1 MLDYCRN
8 DRTAMDRCS
17 RRVAFIKFLK
27 ENSLLLLTLVSVI
40 ASFILGFV
48 IRSAQPS
55 NDAII
60 WIGMPGEIFL
70 RTLTAMITPLIIS
83 NVIAGTRRD
92 INQDNP
98 GRVKVVIYAEDLFA
112 DLIRNIFPDNIIG
125 ASFRQTLTSYKKVE
139 AQLNMSEE
147 FANNTIYQ
155 RHIGYS
161 DGSNILGLIT
171 FSFLFGMVAGSL
183 KEKGEPFHMF
193 FESTSLIT
201 AEIFK
206 YLFKITP
213 IGVASLIMAS
223 IAGIKDINTLFTSL
237 GMFSL
242 TVFTGLACH
251 MLVFINLIYL
261 IIFRKNPF
269 KFLFTCIRPYIL
281 AFTFTSSSA
290 AFPEMESSLVERNG
304 ADKRVIGVSL
314 PLVVTL
320 NAGGSA
326 LFIVTAALFLANYQG
341 VDLNAGNMIV
351 LVVLTAIVTMALP
364 GVPSSSIVT
373 LILLLTSMNIN
384 PKPVAML
391 YALEWLLDRLRS
403 GNNVLSHILGCLII
417 DHFLKPSS
425 SKDKKKYKIEENCE
439 ELKTMTST
447 VTPSSSEEE
456 KISLFTN
463 GTNPVISQT

>member
-83 NVIAGTRRD
+83 NVIAGSATLDVKSNGKLGISALIVVILSNLLGSITGIAFFMLIKPGTRRD

-206 YLFKITP
+206 YLF
-213 IGVASLIMAS
+213 
-223 IAGIKDINTLFTSL
+223 N
-237 GMFSL
+237 
-242 TVFTGLACH
+242 
-251 MLVFINLIYL
+251 
-261 IIFRKNPF
+261 
-269 KFLFTCIRPYIL
+269 
-281 AFTFTSSSA
+281 SA

>member
-83 NVIAGTRRD
+83 NVIAGSATLDVKSNGKLGISALIVVILSNLLGSITGIAFFMLIKPGTRRD

-281 AFTFTSSSA
+281 AFTFTS
-290 AFPEMESSLVERNG
+290 R
-304 ADKRVIGVSL
+304 
-314 PLVVTL
+314 
-320 NAGGSA
+320 
-326 LFIVTAALFLANYQG
+326 
-341 VDLNAGNMIV
+341 
-351 LVVLTAIVTMALP
+351 VLTAIVTMALP